1 MKDNKD
7 LNDIFGDELF
17 GDELGPSER
26 LIDKK
31 NSDETRASG
40 GAPASREA
48 VAESRVP
55 GVRAIRLP
63 NLQPEEPMTEDPPAL
78 RIEAQEGASIR
89 PTILPPGAE
98 TSSAKPDP
106 VRTEGVRTTKP
117 PRAHVVR
124 SSYQANPLRTSEIQ
138 AKNKEIRTPLPRV
151 DEILPKAQAKQTV
164 ETAARPTKQE
174 RRKPGLPARLRQ
186 LAAPERTALDFFN
199 RRLAGLL
206 LLISAVLEIG
216 LLLTWLALP
225 DGFFGLEKYGFSGHI
240 VATAL
245 TQLLLV
251 LLPSVAILKGFRIP
265 AKDVVGSGEMSF
277 SLGLLSFIIGIPAG
291 LALHALNNI
300 LIYALTSLDV
310 FIPDKTLPGLV
321 MPDDGLAWPLL
332 IIVTVLAPAV
342 FEELMF
348 RGIILPQMAKSK
360 YLGSSLVL
368 SALGFALFH
377 DDPMFWLAPLGAGLI
392 LGFLRLKSD
401 TLFSPMLSHAAMN
414 LSILFISPLLP
425 SFTSR
430 LILSLGRDSTGIFY
444 ANLIISLVMG
454 LLLIPLLIRFNTMS
468 APPVDLF
475 GEDGQLIG
483 EQSRRRVFFVKKEE
497 TPTDYSRILEQQK
510 AQNPYFDVFF
520 WLGCLALLLYLLSA
534 YFIRV

>member
-1 MKDNKD
+1 M
-7 LNDIFGDELF
+7 
-17 GDELGPSER
+17 
-26 LIDKK
+26 
-31 NSDETRASG
+31 
-40 GAPASREA
+40 
-48 VAESRVP
+48 
-55 GVRAIRLP
+55 
-63 NLQPEEPMTEDPPAL
+63 
-78 RIEAQEGASIR
+78 
-89 PTILPPGAE
+89 
-98 TSSAKPDP
+98 
-106 VRTEGVRTTKP
+106 
-117 PRAHVVR
+117 
-124 SSYQANPLRTSEIQ
+124 
-138 AKNKEIRTPLPRV
+138 
-151 DEILPKAQAKQTV
+151 
-164 ETAARPTKQE
+164 
-174 RRKPGLPARLRQ
+174 
-186 LAAPERTALDFFN
+186 
-199 RRLAGLL
+199 AGLL

-510 AQNPYFDVFF
+510 ALNPYFDVFF